1 MLALLYK
8 RLTERDFR
16 VLLSVEAGL
25 ARFEYVPVEFIVR
38 KSRLPESVASSVLS
52 KLNKLKLLERRVGNH
67 IGYRLTYLG
76 MDIIALH
83 SLVER
88 GVVHALGD
96 KLGVG
101 KESEVYSGLTPSGD
115 RIIVKFHKLG
125 RTSFHKVARVR
136 PYVVD
141 RPYMSWLQLARI
153 AGQREFRALDELYKA
168 GALVPKPLGYSR
180 HAVVTEYVWGVE
192 LYRYTSAQDPEAI
205 LAKVLDTVRKAYL
218 DVGIVHGD
226 LSEYNII
233 VSVEEDGNEV
243 PYVIDWPQYVER
255 DNPAAESLLRRDVE
269 YIVKFFNKK
278 YKLNVDLEK
287 ALRYVK
293 GEAESL

>member
-1 MLALLYK
+1 
-8 RLTERDFR
+8 
-16 VLLSVEAGL
+16 VEAGL

-38 KSRLPESVASSVLS
+38 KSRLPESVVGNVLR

-125 RTSFHKVARVR
+125 RTSFHKVVRVR

-153 AGQREFRALDELYKA
+153 AGQREFRALDELYKV
-168 GALVPKPLGYSR
+168 GASVPKPLGYSR

-205 LAKVLDTVRKAYL
+205 LTKVLDTIRKAYR

-233 VSVEEDGNEV
+233 VSVEENGNEI

-269 YIVKFFNKK
+269 YIVKFFNRK
-278 YKLNVDLEK
+278 YRLNVDLEK